1 MFSLEECSDI
11 EPISEDDEVDGP
23 ICEVQVISMNNIV
36 CQPLVEW
43 HCRVPMVTCNYM
55 EIPLV
60 KANCYKKLFLCKQ
73 YVIQGQPVWPCNL
86 IE

>member
-43 HCRVPMVTCNYM
+43 HCRVPMVTCIYM

-60 KANCYKKLFLCKQ
+60 KANCYNSFRKIIPMQ
-73 YVIQGQPVWPCNL
+73 TVCNTRSTSMAV
-86 IE
+86 